1 MCEANAILLKEDREE
16 PVLEAVD
23 TIESSEDSVRLVSIF
38 GEEKVLKA
46 RIKSLS
52 LMEHKIVL
60 EAL

>member
-1 MCEANAILLKEDREE
+1 MCEAKAILLKEDREE

-23 TIESSEDSVRLVSIF
+23 TIESGEDSVRLVSIF

-46 RIKSLS
+46 RVKSLS

>member
-1 MCEANAILLKEDREE
+1 MCEANAILLKGDREE